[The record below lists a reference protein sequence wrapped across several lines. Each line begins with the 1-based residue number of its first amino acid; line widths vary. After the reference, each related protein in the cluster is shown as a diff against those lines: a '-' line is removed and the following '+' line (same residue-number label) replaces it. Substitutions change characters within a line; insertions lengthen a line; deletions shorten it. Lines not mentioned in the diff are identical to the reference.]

1 MTTRQ
6 SRFAI
11 LGLALVALLAA
22 LAGCGGS
29 SDSSAGESSSSGLT
43 KVRFISDYNPPWVGQ
58 VPFDVALEKGWFKEA
73 GLDVDYKLPPSNAE
87 PPRLVGTGNADVTVS
102 YSPDLLVAASKGLKV
117 KALASIMDRN
127 IGGLFTLDPSIQNPK
142 DLEGKTVAVYDFPMS
157 QLNWDTFAK
166 HYGID
171 QSKVKKVSEG
181 SYGVPLVVSGKV
193 DAADGAAGGEVTDAE
208 MKSGKKAK
216 FWVYQPQNGIPKF
229 YWFVIAGN
237 SDWVQNNPEAAKQF
251 VATLLRAQKWSEENP
266 VEAAKIFAKRNPRA
280 TSEEAAVKG
289 WADLLRY
296 TKGRFVPSKP
306 AGWMDPAIWQSYE
319 KFLVAQKYLS
329 KPVDPSTLLTDNK
342 YVPGS

>member
-1 MTTRQ
+1 MSRRQ
-6 SRFAI
+6 SSRLAVGFAI
-11 LGLALVALLAA
+11 VALLAV

-29 SDSSAGESSSSGLT
+29 GSSNASSGGLT
-43 KVRFISDYNPPWVGQ
+43 KVTFISDYNPPWIGQ
-58 VPFDVALEKGWFKEA
+58 VPFNVALEKGWFKDA

-117 KALASIMDRN
+117 KALASIMDLN
-127 IGGLFTLDPSIQNPK
+127 IGGMFTLDPSVHQPK

-181 SYGVPLVVSGKV
+181 SYGVPLVVAGKV

-208 MKSGKKAK
+208 MKTGKKAK

-237 SDWVQNNPEAAKQF
+237 SDWVKSHPKQARAF
-251 VATLLRAQKWSEENP
+251 VSVLLKAQKWSEQHP
-266 VEAAKIFAKRNPRA
+266 TEAAQIFAKRNPRA
-280 TSEEAAVKG
+280 TTEKAAVQG
-289 WADLLRY
+289 WADVLRY

-306 AGWMDPAIWQSYE
+306 DGWMDPAIWQSYE
-319 KFLVAQKYLS
+319 KFLVGAKYLS
-329 KPVDPSTLLTDNK
+329 KPVDPNVLLTNNQ